1 MSVHRREE
9 MNAVGQSFADRQARE
24 AIDRVIK
31 MRFASRSFSDRAVPR
46 ALIEDI
52 LDVARYAPSGG
63 NIQPWRVYLVSG
75 ARKEALTAAL
85 LEAHDQA
92 REQHT
97 SEYKYYAAVLP
108 EPFLSRKEEFGRLF
122 YGALG
127 IAQADAIGRAR
138 QTSKNYQFFGAPL
151 GMIITIDRR
160 LEVGSWLDLG
170 MFVQNVMLAAGARGL
185 QTCPQETFAK
195 YHAILRRHL
204 PIPDEQMVACGMSL
218 GFAGDSDVAAGSLM
232 PKMDVT
238 AFADFSGLAD

>member
-1 MSVHRREE
+1 MSVHRRQE
-9 MNAVGQSFADRQARE
+9 MNVPRPSITERE
-24 AIDRVIK
+24 TRDAIDLLIK
-31 MRFASRSFSDRAVPR
+31 TRFASRSFSDRAVPR
-46 ALIEDI
+46 ELIEEI
-52 LDVARYAPSGG
+52 LDVARFAPSGG

-75 ARKEALTAAL
+75 KKKEEISASL
-85 LEAHDQA
+85 LDAHDCA

-127 IAQADAIGRAR
+127 IAQTDVSGRAK
-138 QTSKNYQFFGAPL
+138 QTSKNYQFFGAPV

-170 MFVQNVMLAAGARGL
+170 MFVQNVMLAAAARGVH
-185 QTCPQETFAK
+185 TCPQETFAK

-204 PIPDEQMVACGMSL
+204 PIPDEEMVACGMSL
-218 GFAGDSDVAAGSLM
+218 GFAHHNGIPTERLM
-232 PKMDVT
+232 PKIDVN
-238 AFADFSGLAD
+238 AFADFSGFAD